1 MKFDL
6 RIVLAIAIGGAL
18 GSVARYAMN
27 VAIQTRYAQPFPLGI
42 MVINV
47 SGSVLLGF
55 LMRLS
60 LETTA
65 MSPSLRMFLTTG
77 FCGGFTTFSTFS
89 YDALSLFEAGALR
102 SAWSYVIGS
111 VSLSVLGAFAGVF
124 AGHQV
129 GVLLRSRGLPS

>member
-6 RIVLAIAIGGAL
+6 RIALAIAIGGAI
-18 GSVARYAMN
+18 GSVARYALN
-27 VAIQTRYAQPFPLGI
+27 VAIQSRVADPFPLGI

-47 SGSVLLGF
+47 SGSFLLGF

-65 MSPSLRMFLTTG
+65 MSPEVRLFPTTG

-89 YDALSLFEAGALR
+89 YDTLTLFQAGAVR

-111 VSLSVLGAFAGVF
+111 VALSVLGTFGGVF
-124 AGHQV
+124 SAHYLGA
-129 GVLLRSRGLPS
+129 LLRSRGVPS

>member
-18 GSVARYAMN
+18 GSVARYALN
-27 VAIQTRYAQPFPLGI
+27 VAIQTRYAEPFPLGI

-47 SGSVLLGF
+47 SGSLLLGF

-60 LETTA
+60 LETAA

-89 YDALSLFEAGALR
+89 YDALTLFETGAFR
-102 SAWSYVIGS
+102 SAWTYLIGS
-111 VSLSVLGAFAGVF
+111 VSLSVLGAFTGVF

-129 GVLLRSRGLPS
+129 GALLRSRGVPS